1 MSLFSL
7 LFMVL
12 VLIVPDDEVKERLQK
27 KEST

>member
-12 VLIVPDDEVKERLQK
+12 VLIVPEHEVKERLQK
-27 KEST
+27 QEAT